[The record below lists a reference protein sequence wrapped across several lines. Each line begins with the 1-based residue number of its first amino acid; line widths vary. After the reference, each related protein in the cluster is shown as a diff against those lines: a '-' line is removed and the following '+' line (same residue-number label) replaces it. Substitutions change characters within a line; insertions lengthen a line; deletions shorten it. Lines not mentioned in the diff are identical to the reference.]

1 MHIDIKFTP
10 ESETTLPVSATTC
23 PDSSPRTD
31 KTTKPQY
38 LYFAYGSNLSP
49 TQMKQRCIINPSLSA
64 KPLAIATLPKWRWL
78 ICEAG
83 YANVLPP
90 QGMRVGPQN
99 SDAVSKVP
107 VSGTE
112 DAVYGVLYE
121 LDPADEELLDGYEG
135 VDWDAEDAEDA
146 DGSGEVG
153 LGVRPKEQGE
163 GDYNKWYFSA
173 NVVKWLDGEEDGE
186 HRFKTESGG
195 QVPVLVYVDEERV
208 MVSPPK
214 TEYIS
219 RMNRAIRESVALGV
233 SEKWVEEVIRRF
245 IPVRKF

>member
-1 MHIDIKFTP
+1 MHIDIKYTP
-10 ESETTLPVSATTC
+10 ESETTLPVSATIC

-31 KTTKPQY
+31 KTSKPQY

-49 TQMKQRCIINPSLSA
+49 SQMAQRCIVNPSLSA
-64 KPLAIATLPKWRWL
+64 KPLAIASLPKWRWL

-90 QGMRVGPQN
+90 PGMRVGSQN
-99 SDAVSKVP
+99 SEAASKVP

-121 LDPADEELLDGYEG
+121 MDIADEKILDGYEG
-135 VDWDAEDAEDA
+135 VDVHAEDA

-153 LGVRPKEQGE
+153 VDIRPREQGE
-163 GDYNKWYFSA
+163 GDYNKWYLSA
-173 NVVKWLDGEEDGE
+173 TVLKWLDEEGE
-186 HRFKTESGG
+186 HRLKTGSGG
-195 QVPVLVYVDEERV
+195 QVRVLVYIDEERV

-214 TEYIS
+214 TEYIP

-233 SEKWVEEVIRRF
+233 SETWVEEVMRRF
-245 IPVRKF
+245 IPVQ

>member
-1 MHIDIKFTP
+1 MHIDIKIAP
-10 ESETTLPVSATTC
+10 QSETTLPVSATIC

-90 QGMRVGPQN
+90 PGMRVGSQN
-99 SDAVSKVP
+99 SEAGSKVP

-121 LDPADEELLDGYEG
+121 MDLADEDKLDGYEG
-135 VDWDAEDAEDA
+135 VDWDAEDA

-153 LGVRPKEQGE
+153 VGIRPKEQGE
-163 GDYNKWYFSA
+163 GDYNKWYCPA
-173 NVVKWLDGEEDGE
+173 TIVRWLDGE
-186 HRFKTESGG
+186 HRLKTEIGE
-195 QVPVLVYVDEERV
+195 QIPVLVYVDEERV
-208 MVSPPK
+208 MLSPPK
-214 TEYIS
+214 TEYIA
-219 RMNRAIRESVALGV
+219 RMNRAILESVALGV
-233 SEKWVEEVIRRF
+233 PEKWVEEVMRRS
-245 IPVRKF
+245 IPVQ